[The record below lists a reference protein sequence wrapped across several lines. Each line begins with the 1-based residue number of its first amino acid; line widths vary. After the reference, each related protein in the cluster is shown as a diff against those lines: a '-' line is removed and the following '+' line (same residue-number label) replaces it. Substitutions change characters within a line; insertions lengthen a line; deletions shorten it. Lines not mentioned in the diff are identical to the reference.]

1 MSQSFKQSQ
10 PVAPLPR
17 AYSGLVGGIS
27 ELLEIARRASARPV
41 NALVKE
47 ILMP

>member
-1 MSQSFKQSQ
+1 MSQSVKKSK
-10 PVAPLPR
+10 PAAPLPR

-27 ELLEIARRASARPV
+27 ELLEIARRASARTV

-47 ILMP
+47 FLMP